1 MHLWQCLPHMP
12 FDVTSDSEC
21 LNILSLCSLFVWIG
35 PCCNFVLGFCTAGPG
50 QLFIFKLGSSEQAR
64 QQLKIEQTQHSGHA
78 MTEAKSP
85 TACVCVPSRLP
96 RDGNWGSSAFL
107 PAALA
112 LHCDG
117 LKDTSSW
124 LCSVWLLWRCPKR
137 LKHFLRR
144 EYIVLSALTVLP
156 WVHCD
161 ILFQRCAVPYGRR
174 VRNEPSR
181 NKHCFSPSLIFDLWF
196 IYLPRLGLIACQMLP
211 VCFPVDIFLSAVSSV
226 LWTGKIL
233 TDL

>member
-85 TACVCVPSRLP
+85 TACVCVLSRLP

-117 LKDTSSW
+117 LKDFYLALFCMAAVTLSQETEALSKEGIH
-124 LCSVWLLWRCPKR
+124 CP
-137 LKHFLRR
+137 
-144 EYIVLSALTVLP
+144 LS
-156 WVHCD
+156 
-161 ILFQRCAVPYGRR
+161 I
-174 VRNEPSR
+174 N
-181 NKHCFSPSLIFDLWF
+181 SPSLGTLWHPF
-196 IYLPRLGLIACQMLP
+196 SEMC
-211 VCFPVDIFLSAVSSV
+211 CAV
-226 LWTGKIL
+226 WETCA
-233 TDL
+233 